1 MATYNGAEFIS
12 EQLESIRIQTM
23 PVDEVLIRDD
33 GSSDET
39 ESIVKEFINKYNLSN
54 WKITKNKI
62 NLGWRENFSQLLNEA
77 KGEIIFLSDQD
88 DIWEKTK
95 IEKMTRLMLL
105 NEKIDVLVSDYDQ
118 KLNENRNDLERDT
131 IDEIRID
138 GELYKVNQKW
148 KNYKILRPGWTYAV
162 RGKFISQC
170 YNDLKKGL
178 TDKGHDALLWR
189 GALSKD
195 TLYHCKVV
203 TGTWRMHESSAIS
216 SETKKGIKTKE
227 VLKYINSE
235 LKVLNRLVKLTE
247 TESYKRKLQT
257 KIKEFEARR
266 DFLTRKN
273 FLLGG
278 VYLFRYRSIRKIA
291 GDTLRVLNWKE

>member
-1 MATYNGAEFIS
+1 
-12 EQLESIRIQTM
+12 
-23 PVDEVLIRDD
+23 
-33 GSSDET
+33 
-39 ESIVKEFINKYNLSN
+39 
-54 WKITKNKI
+54 
-62 NLGWRENFSQLLNEA
+62 
-77 KGEIIFLSDQD
+77 
-88 DIWEKTK
+88 
-95 IEKMTRLMLL
+95 
-105 NEKIDVLVSDYDQ
+105 
-118 KLNENRNDLERDT
+118 
-131 IDEIRID
+131 
-138 GELYKVNQKW
+138 
-148 KNYKILRPGWTYAV
+148 
-162 RGKFISQC
+162 
-170 YNDLKKGL
+170 
-178 TDKGHDALLWR
+178 
-189 GALSKD
+189 
-195 TLYHCKVV
+195 
-203 TGTWRMHESSAIS
+203 MHESSAIS